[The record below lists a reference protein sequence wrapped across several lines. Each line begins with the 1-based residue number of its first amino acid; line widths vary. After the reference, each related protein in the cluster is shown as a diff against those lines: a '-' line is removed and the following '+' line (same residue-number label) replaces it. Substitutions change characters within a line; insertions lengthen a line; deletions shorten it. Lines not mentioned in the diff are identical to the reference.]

1 MSIATRPVKKW
12 QSRLIAFSVSAILIS
27 IGLSIILKVFND
39 NIVFFYSPSEL
50 KLKHH
55 KVKESFFRVGGLVKD
70 GSVVSGSNSNSLE
83 FIITDLESELLI
95 VYHGSIPSLF
105 KEGQGVVA
113 YGKLNHDGKFLAQE
127 ILAKHDENYMPR
139 EVQNSLK
146 KTGQWRGTQ
155 NQ

>member
-1 MSIATRPVKKW
+1 LSIPVRPVKKW
-12 QSRLIAFSVSAILIS
+12 QSRLIAFSVSAVLIS

-39 NIVFFYSPSEL
+39 NIVFFYSPAEL

-55 KVKESFFRVGGLVKD
+55 KIGDNFFRVGGLVKE
-70 GSVVSGSNSNSLE
+70 GSVKSDTNTNSLE

-105 KEGQGVVA
+105 KEGQGAVA
-113 YGKLNHDGKFLAQE
+113 YGKLNHDGVFLAQE

-146 KTGQWRGTQ
+146 KTGKWKGA
-155 NQ
+155 